1 MCGGGRRAA
10 ITTECER
17 ERTTGAMSIVGENHP
32 LPTPTPAS
40 AVVTA
45 SSGGGGGGAVVMG
58 VGVGVTTANGPRVV
72 TIYKT
77 ETGFGFN
84 VRGQV
89 SEGGQLRSING
100 ELYAP
105 LQHVS
110 AVLEN
115 GAAEKAGIKKGD
127 RILEVNGV
135 SVEGAT
141 HKQVVDL
148 IKSGGDCLTLT
159 VISVT
164 QQEADRLEPQEDQ
177 SGYSYI
183 DYSDKRSLPIS
194 IPDYG
199 IVNRNGER
207 YIVFNIH
214 MAGRQLCSRRYRE
227 FANLH
232 SLLRKEFSGFNFPKL
247 PGKWPFQLSEQ
258 QLDTRRRG
266 LEQYLEKVCAVR
278 VIAESDAVQ
287 DFLTDTEDDI
297 SASPVDIKVMLP
309 DHEVSTVSVKKSS
322 NAQVVW
328 EILVQRA
335 NLTAYTQQY
344 FYLFEIVE
352 YNFERKLQPHEI
364 PHQLYVQN
372 YSTASSTCL
381 CVRRWLFSVAKE
393 LTLPDGEQAGR
404 FIFYQAVDEVNRG
417 NIRADG
423 RLYELKALQDAKK
436 AGDYLA
442 LARTLPGYG
451 DVVFPHC
458 SCDSR
463 KEGHV
468 VPAVGMKSFRLH
480 ACREDGS
487 LEAQMVELTW
497 DSITRSESDEESMSF
512 CFQYNRPDKPARWVK
527 VYTPYHAFLADCFDR
542 IMEERK
548 WEDSGD

>member
-1 MCGGGRRAA
+1 M
-10 ITTECER
+10 E
-17 ERTTGAMSIVGENHP
+17 
-32 LPTPTPAS
+32 S
-40 AVVTA
+40 AVKKPKSTPNLPNQPGNT
-45 SSGGGGGGAVVMG
+45 S
-58 VGVGVTTANGPRVV
+58 GPRVV

-110 AVLEN
+110 AVLDN

-127 RILEVNGV
+127 RILEVNNV
-135 SVEGAT
+135 NVEGAT

-164 QQEADRLEPQEDQ
+164 QQEAERLEPQEDPG
-177 SGYSYI
+177 GYSYI
-183 DYSDKRSLPIS
+183 DYSEKRSLPIS
-194 IPDYG
+194 IPDYN
-199 IVNRNGER
+199 VVTRNGER
-207 YIVFNIH
+207 FVVFNIH

-227 FANLH
+227 FSNLH
-232 SLLRKEFSGFNFPKL
+232 TSLKKEFTGFNFPKL
-247 PGKWPFQLSEQ
+247 PSKWPFQLSEQ
-258 QLDTRRRG
+258 QLDARRRG

-278 VIAESDAVQ
+278 VIAESEAVQ
-287 DFLTDTEDDI
+287 EFLTDNEDDL

-309 DHEVSTVSVKKSS
+309 DHEVVTVSVRKSA
-322 NAQVVW
+322 NAQTVW
-328 EILVQRA
+328 DILVQRA
-335 NLTAYTQQY
+335 HFTSYIQQY

-381 CVRRWLFSVAKE
+381 CVRRWLFSINRE
-393 LTLPDGEQAGR
+393 LSLPAGEKATN

-417 NIRADG
+417 NIRANG
-423 RLYELKALQDAKK
+423 RLYELKALQDSKRAPE
-436 AGDYLA
+436 YLA

-458 SCDSR
+458 ACDSR
-463 KEGHV
+463 KDGHV
-468 VPAVGMKSFRLH
+468 VPSVGMKSFRLH

-487 LEAQMVELTW
+487 LETQTVELTW
-497 DSITRSESDEESMSF
+497 DTITRWESDEESMAF
-512 CFQYNRPDKPARWVK
+512 CFQYTRNDKPLRWVK
-527 VYTPYHAFLADCFDR
+527 VFTPYHAFLADCFDR

-548 WEDSGD
+548 WDDTGD

>member
-1 MCGGGRRAA
+1 MS
-10 ITTECER
+10 
-17 ERTTGAMSIVGENHP
+17 SIVGENHGTTS
-32 LPTPTPAS
+32 LPQAIPPPPPSGPTTAT
-40 AVVTA
+40 VVV
-45 SSGGGGGGAVVMG
+45 SSSTVSGAPGAG
-58 VGVGVTTANGPRVV
+58 VGVGGSGSVVMGVTTANGPRVV

-199 IVNRNGER
+199 IINRNGER

-297 SASPVDIKVMLP
+297 SAAPVDIKVMLP

-335 NLTAYTQQY
+335 SLTAYTQQY

-381 CVRRWLFSVAKE
+381 CVRRWLFSVSKE

-436 AGDYLA
+436 AADYLA

>member
-1 MCGGGRRAA
+1 M
-10 ITTECER
+10 
-17 ERTTGAMSIVGENHP
+17 
-32 LPTPTPAS
+32 
-40 AVVTA
+40 
-45 SSGGGGGGAVVMG
+45 
-58 VGVGVTTANGPRVV
+58 
-72 TIYKT
+72 
-77 ETGFGFN
+77 
-84 VRGQV
+84 
-89 SEGGQLRSING
+89 
-100 ELYAP
+100 
-105 LQHVS
+105 
-110 AVLEN
+110 
-115 GAAEKAGIKKGD
+115 
-127 RILEVNGV
+127 
-135 SVEGAT
+135 
-141 HKQVVDL
+141 
-148 IKSGGDCLTLT
+148 
-159 VISVT
+159 
-164 QQEADRLEPQEDQ
+164 
-177 SGYSYI
+177 
-183 DYSDKRSLPIS
+183 
-194 IPDYG
+194 
-199 IVNRNGER
+199 
-207 YIVFNIH
+207 
-214 MAGRQLCSRRYRE
+214 
-227 FANLH
+227 
-232 SLLRKEFSGFNFPKL
+232 LRKEFSGFNFPKL

-309 DHEVSTVSVKKSS
+309 DHEVTSVSVKKSS

-352 YNFERKLQPHEI
+352 YNFERKLQPLEI

-381 CVRRWLFSVAKE
+381 CVRRWLFSVSKE
-393 LTLPDGEQAGR
+393 LTLPEGEQAAR

-436 AGDYLA
+436 ANDYLA

-468 VPAVGMKSFRLH
+468 VPAVGKSSDGTANVREFIDQSIAGMKSFRLH

-527 VYTPYHAFLADCFDR
+527 VYTPYVTINYSSIDLL
-542 IMEERK
+542 IV
-548 WEDSGD
+548 

>member
-1 MCGGGRRAA
+1 MS
-10 ITTECER
+10 
-17 ERTTGAMSIVGENHP
+17 SIVGENHGTNS
-32 LPTPTPAS
+32 LPQSPPPPPAAAATTTS
-40 AVVTA
+40 ATTTVVV
-45 SSGGGGGGAVVMG
+45 SSGVSSGAGGGGGGGGVVM
-58 VGVGVTTANGPRVV
+58 GVTTANGPRVV

-199 IVNRNGER
+199 IINRNGER

-297 SASPVDIKVMLP
+297 SAAPVDIKVMLP

-381 CVRRWLFSVAKE
+381 CVRRWLFSVPKE

-436 AGDYLA
+436 AADYLA